1 MSSDSFAILRK
12 HAGPDL
18 TALAEEHMKHDLQQS
33 DRETLQKAASKLST
47 YAAIGSVIGIGLGI
61 WAAYRIRSTRAA
73 MFNAFRAAE
82 KPTHVQFAGGR
93 TGTRTPLAVQG
104 EVWRR
109 WNLADILQFLD
120 TAEVIPDITPLLQ
133 PTALGDYA
141 TYFFFSLGGLFL
153 GGETGALTGSIA
165 ANRTITR
172 DPESRKRIETAFRR
186 FRADVL
192 RRQAETLERGA
203 EGNVLSM

>member
-47 YAAIGSVIGIGLGI
+47 YAAIGSVIGLGLGI

-73 MFNAFRAAE
+73 MFSAFRAAE

-93 TGTRTPLAVQG
+93 TEA
-104 EVWRR
+104 
-109 WNLADILQFLD
+109 
-120 TAEVIPDITPLLQ
+120 IPDITPLLQ

-192 RRQAETLERGA
+192 RKQAETLERGA